1 MRVSLLLAVI
11 LIGTVV
17 QAQRRE
23 YDRRGGSRGNNNG
36 RGRGCD
42 SGWERFNRGSGGWC
56 IKVFRGEH
64 SQSNAEAR
72 CRNIGARLSG
82 VQSQAEINYI
92 TLSALS
98 LISQSSGSIWLGAKR
113 TSSCSSSPL
122 SSTCNS
128 MNSFRWTDGSTQGTQ
143 GLLWNTNQPD
153 NAHAQ
158 TQQCLVAL
166 ASRSQTIQ
174 DQWRWEA
181 NRLDDVACGGTVG
194 ENGPR
199 AIRAY
204 ACGKRA

>member
-1 MRVSLLLAVI
+1 MVNTTDEEAPEAITMVEGVAAIPDGKDSIEDPVDGVSKCSE
-11 LIGTVV
+11 GNTP
-17 QAQRRE
+17 
-23 YDRRGGSRGNNNG
+23 SRMP
-36 RGRGCD
+36 RP
-42 SGWERFNRGSGGWC
+42 
-56 IKVFRGEH
+56 V
-64 SQSNAEAR
+64 
-72 CRNIGARLSG
+72 
-82 VQSQAEINYI
+82 
-92 TLSALS
+92 SALS